1 MSAEKLAGASWHA
14 ISQSVGAT
22 DHRCDDWLLEQTL
35 TSGLLQLCRNHL
47 ANRSQQ
53 NLKSNLRMAK
63 SQMKPATSLFQRAR
77 NLAPKSLLPSL
88 KTGGARRNQ
97 PRTAPNPA
105 PPLRPQRSILQR
117 SRARPMF
124 IFAVAR
130 SYFL

>member
-14 ISQSVGAT
+14 VLQTVAT
-22 DHRCDDWLLEQTL
+22 DRRCGDWLLEQTL

-47 ANRSQQ
+47 ANLSQQ
-53 NLKSNLRMAK
+53 NLKSNLRTAR
-63 SQMKPATSLFQRAR
+63 SQIKPATILFQRAM
-77 NLAPKSLLPSL
+77 NLAPKRLLPSL
-88 KTGGARRNQ
+88 KIGGARSTRL
-97 PRTAPNPA
+97 RTGPNPA

-117 SRARPMF
+117 SQARPMF

>member
-1 MSAEKLAGASWHA
+1 MNAEKLAGANWHA
-14 ISQSVGAT
+14 ILQWVVT
-22 DHRCDDWLLEQTL
+22 DRRCGDWLLEQTL

-53 NLKSNLRMAK
+53 NLKSNLRMAR
-63 SQMKPATSLFQRAR
+63 SQIKPATSLFQRAS
-77 NLAPKSLLPSL
+77 NLAPKNLLPSL

-97 PRTAPNPA
+97 PRTGPNPA
-105 PPLRPQRSILQR
+105 PPLRLQRSILQR

>member
-14 ISQSVGAT
+14 VSQSVGT
-22 DHRCDDWLLEQTL
+22 DRRCGDWVLEQTL
-35 TSGLLQLCRNHL
+35 TSGLLQSCRNHL
-47 ANRSQQ
+47 ANRNQQ
-53 NLKSNLRMAK
+53 NLKPNLRMAR
-63 SQMKPATSLFQRAR
+63 SQIKPATSLFERAR

-88 KTGGARRNQ
+88 KIGGARRNQ
-97 PRTAPNPA
+97 RPSGPNPS
-105 PPLRPQRSILQR
+105 PPLRSQRSILQR

>member
-1 MSAEKLAGASWHA
+1 MSAEKLADASWHA
-14 ISQSVGAT
+14 VSQSVAT
-22 DHRCDDWLLEQTL
+22 DRRCDDWLLEQTL
-35 TSGLLQLCRNHL
+35 TSGVLKLCRTHM

-53 NLKSNLRMAK
+53 NLKPNLRMAR

-97 PRTAPNPA
+97 HRTGPNPA